1 MPHTFHFQSK
11 SMVITEVMPSEATNG
26 IMLHFLIDPRS
37 MRVHHTINLVKYVL
51 GICDSGAHN
60 EPEP

>member
-1 MPHTFHFQSK
+1 
-11 SMVITEVMPSEATNG
+11 MVITEVMPSEATNG